1 MLHVHECLQLIK
13 LKSNLVGVEHHLE
26 ILEIEPLLPLFLLQG
41 VDVVVFGVVPDAV
54 KFTARIQQDG
64 G

>member
-26 ILEIEPLLPLFLLQG
+26 VLEIEPLLPLFLLQG
-41 VDVVVFGVVPDAV
+41 VDVVVFGVITNAV
-54 KFTARIQQDG
+54 EFTARV
-64 G
+64 